1 VISVDWTLLL
11 QFTNFIILLLILNRL
26 LYRPLQRIMRQ
37 RREHITGDQAR
48 AESLQSE
55 IEAKMQQY
63 QEQLNAAKSEANA
76 ERSQLKKDAANKEA
90 EILAAAHANAT
101 DKLQQIKKR
110 VAEESRQAEQ
120 TLRSET
126 KSLAD
131 RIATKVLGRE
141 LT

>member
-1 VISVDWTLLL
+1 MISVDWTLLL
-11 QFTNFIILLLILNRL
+11 QFANFIVLLLILNRL

-37 RREHITGDQAR
+37 RRETIAGDQGR
-48 AESLQSE
+48 AESLQAD
-55 IEAKMQQY
+55 IEAKMQKY
-63 QEQLNAAKSEANA
+63 QEQLNAAKSEANT
-76 ERSQLKKDAANKEA
+76 ERNQLKKDAAHKEA
-90 EILAAAHANAT
+90 EILAAAHAKAT
-101 DKLQQIKKR
+101 DQLQQIKER

-120 TLRSET
+120 ALRSET